1 MQHDD
6 IVRAALDRIVAALA
20 EASDDLDGLDAV
32 ASDGNHGQHVLAGAT
47 AARDAAAGAPAGAA
61 LASAAE
67 AWRAGAGFS
76 NPLWGAVLG
85 AAASVERQGPVAM
98 VDAALEA
105 LHAMTDANVG
115 DKSVVD
121 TLVPALDDARDHLL
135 RGETVTVAA
144 ARAADIAEEAA
155 LETAALEARFD
166 ASNPD
171 IGYPDPGATSSAVI
185 LGALAATIAEL
196 SGDADA

>member
-6 IVRAALDRIVAALA
+6 IVRAALDRIVAALE

-32 ASDGNHGQHVLAGAT
+32 ASDGNHGQHMVSGAT
-47 AARDAAAGAPAGAA
+47 AARDAAVGAPAGSA
-61 LASAAE
+61 LSAAAE
-67 AWRAGAGFS
+67 AWRTGAGFS
-76 NPLWGAVLG
+76 NPLWGTVLG

-98 VDAALEA
+98 IDAALSA
-105 LHAMTDANVG
+105 LHGMTDANVG

-121 TLVPALDDARDHLL
+121 TLVPALDDARDHLV

-196 SGDADA
+196 SDDADA

>member
-6 IVRAALDRIVAALA
+6 IVRAALDRIVAALE

-32 ASDGNHGQHVLAGAT
+32 ASDGNHGQHMVSGAT
-47 AARDAAAGAPAGAA
+47 AARDAAVGAPAGSA
-61 LASAAE
+61 LSAAAE
-67 AWRAGAGFS
+67 AWRTGAGFS
-76 NPLWGAVLG
+76 NPLWGTVLG

-98 VDAALEA
+98 IDAALSA

-121 TLVPALDDARDHLL
+121 TLVPALDDARDHLV

-196 SGDADA
+196 SDDAEA

>member
-6 IVRAALDRIVAALA
+6 IVRAALDRIVAALE

-32 ASDGNHGQHVLAGAT
+32 ASDGNHGQHMVSGAT
-47 AARDAAAGAPAGAA
+47 AARDAAVGAPAGSA
-61 LASAAE
+61 LSAAAE
-67 AWRAGAGFS
+67 AWRTGAGFS
-76 NPLWGAVLG
+76 NPLWGTVLG

-98 VDAALEA
+98 IDAALSA
-105 LHAMTDANVG
+105 LHGMTDANVG

-121 TLVPALDDARDHLL
+121 TLVPALDDARDHLV

-196 SGDADA
+196 SDDVDA